1 MQNTS
6 KLPGVKSIQCLLCS
20 KVTINVGNMKQHF
33 EVHHYRRT
41 YSCDVCN
48 KTCKTKNCL
57 FVHKKTYGHNTST
70 QPKLWLRFS
79 WITCQALINKLFR
92 WTWLWRICESKLPDS
107 RQMQCLLCN
116 KITIHIGN
124 MKQHFEVNHYHRT
137 YNCEVCMKSFKTKK
151 WRWLS
156 KKEI

>member
-70 QPKLWLRFS
+70 QPKLWSRFS
-79 WITCQALINKLFR
+79 WITFLALINKLFR
-92 WTWLWRICESKLPDS
+92 WTWLWRICESKLSQTSWQPPDAVS
-107 RQMQCLLCN
+107 SLQQDHHSHWQYEATLWSEPLP
-116 KITIHIGN
+116 
-124 MKQHFEVNHYHRT
+124 
-137 YNCEVCMKSFKTKK
+137 
-151 WRWLS
+151 
-156 KKEI
+156 